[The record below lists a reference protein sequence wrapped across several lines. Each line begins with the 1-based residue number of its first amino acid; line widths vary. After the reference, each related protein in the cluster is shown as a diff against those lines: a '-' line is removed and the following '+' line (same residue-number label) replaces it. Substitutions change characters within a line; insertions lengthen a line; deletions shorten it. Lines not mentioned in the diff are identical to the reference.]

1 MGPQLLVDTSS
12 LSNRLDTPIARGS
25 MPAVQTHAPFD
36 SHANDDERHD
46 QVKALVAGTLL
57 FLPLL
62 AAYVVLSGGQ

>member
-25 MPAVQTHAPFD
+25 MPAVEAHA
-36 SHANDDERHD
+36 SIGSRD

-62 AAYVVLSGGQ
+62 AAYVVLARGQ